1 MPIVLKGWSRLIPMG
16 WLEVSHVN
24 WFKSID
30 SFLVL
35 RMALLLFLLVILV
48 SSPIDSVVALN
59 SIPWEGLY
67 WGEKSNLLR
76 RFSSLSCAAK
86 VDRSLGMQTALHY
99 SIVSKLMRQAL
110 IELPSWSNLLWPYR
124 KTSMQCQT
132 SEAVNNQDVLV
143 RQPQSYLK
151 VKKMREARKIT
162 WSTNWKR
169 LCLRPMYVLWVRKM

>member
-1 MPIVLKGWSRLIPMG
+1 MPIALKGWSRLIPIG
-16 WLEVSHVN
+16 RLEVSHIN

-35 RMALLLFLLVILV
+35 RMAVLLFLLVTLV

-59 SIPWEGLY
+59 LIPWEGLY

-76 RFSSLSCAAK
+76 RFSSPSCAAK
-86 VDRSLGMQTALHY
+86 VDRFLGMQTALHH
-99 SIVSKLMRQAL
+99 SIVSRLMRQTL
-110 IELPSWSNLLWPYR
+110 IELPSWSNLLWPDR

-132 SEAVNNQDVLV
+132 SEAVNNQDVFV
-143 RQPQSYLK
+143 QQPQWCLK

-162 WSTNWKR
+162 WSLNWEW
-169 LCLRPMYVLWVRKM
+169 LC

>member
-1 MPIVLKGWSRLIPMG
+1 MPIALKGWSRLIPMG

-35 RMALLLFLLVILV
+35 RIAVLLFLLVILV

-110 IELPSWSNLLWPYR
+110 IELPSWSNLLWPDR

-169 LCLRPMYVLWVRKM
+169 LCVWLICVL